1 MHSRLAAAVPIAMW
15 NACWEYHKSSRTGL
29 ILVARDLQAHGAAED
44 VEELVDQ
51 VLVETRRRPSPGGV
65 LMQLTLQLDAP
76 ES

>member
-1 MHSRLAAAVPIAMW
+1 MR
-15 NACWEYHKSSRTGL
+15 NACREYHESSRTGL
-29 ILVARDLQAHGAAED
+29 ILLALDFQAHGATED

-65 LMQLTLQLDAP
+65 LTQLTLQLDAP